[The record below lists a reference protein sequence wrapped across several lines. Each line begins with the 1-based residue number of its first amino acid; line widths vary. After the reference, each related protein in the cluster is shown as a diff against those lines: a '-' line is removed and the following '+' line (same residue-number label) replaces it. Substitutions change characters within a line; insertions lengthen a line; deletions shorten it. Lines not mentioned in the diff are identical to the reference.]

1 LDSQSRLAT
10 QPARRFVLN
19 TAGNGFSFV
28 GEVITSAPEVCMYSY
43 RLTHNSVIQSHV

>member
-19 TAGNGFSFV
+19 ATDNGSFV
-28 GEVITSAPEVCMYSY
+28 GEVITFAPELCMYSD
-43 RLTHNSVIQSHV
+43 RLTNKSVIQSHV